1 MNPFGSLLIYVAGW
15 MNRNQQEVIAYLF
28 VIRLA
33 TREVQIAGIV
43 PEPNERWIN
52 QMARNLT
59 DPWDGFLRSSRYS
72 IHDRSTVFTEQ
83 WLRR

>member
-1 MNPFGSLLIYVAGW
+1 

-43 PEPNERWIN
+43 PEPNERWMN

-59 DPWDGFLRSSRYS
+59 DP
-72 IHDRSTVFTEQ
+72 
-83 WLRR
+83 

>member
-1 MNPFGSLLIYVAGW
+1 MNPFGSLLICVAGW

-43 PEPNERWIN
+43 PEPNERWMN

-59 DPWDGFLRSSRYS
+59 DSWDGFLRSSRYL